1 MLKQMQAQSG
11 LDLSDPLSVENF
23 PSVFAL
29 LAENPRMDPLL
40 LRSDKLKLSALDNT
54 AGQAPPPLGRAY
66 PPAPEVLLR
75 SKSPNLPKE
84 GFAKQQINKQPA
96 FELGRII
103 ATPGALAAIRNF
115 LLAIAFWGAGARW
128 PYQKK
133 ETEVALVLTKL
144 RSDMH
149 RNQTFRAP
157 LASTL
162 ATLLKQPTAEGH
174 PSPEAF
180 FCHRLRFRLN

>member
-1 MLKQMQAQSG
+1 MTTRPARRL
-11 LDLSDPLSVENF
+11 
-23 PSVFAL
+23 
-29 LAENPRMDPLL
+29 
-40 LRSDKLKLSALDNT
+40 
-54 AGQAPPPLGRAY
+54 APPGRASAFY

-75 SKSPNLPKE
+75 SKGPNLPKE
-84 GFAKQQINKQPA
+84 VFAMQQINKQPP
-96 FELGRII
+96 FELAQII
-103 ATPGALAAIRNF
+103 ATPGALAPIRNF
-115 LLAIAFWGAGARW
+115 LLAIAFLGGW

-162 ATLLKQPTAEGH
+162 ATLLKQPIAEGH
-174 PSPEAF
+174 PSPEDF
-180 FCHRLRFRLN
+180 FCPRLRFRLN